1 MSKHKRR
8 LINGSPNNL
17 LNDVLRVFANNSQ
30 QSFNYKQVAA
40 QLNINDKSNRQLLN
54 IMLDDLLKSS
64 AIFEEKRGKFRINP
78 SMVKFHSTQ
87 KSYITGKV
95 DMKNTGKAYIISD
108 ELAEDVE
115 IAASNTNRALNG
127 DIVKVFI
134 FPKRKSR
141 RTEGE
146 IIEIVERAKTKF
158 VGIVKTYPKFAFLI
172 PDNTSMPVDIF
183 IPLENLKKAKDGEKA
198 IAEIIDWPENSKN
211 PFGKILDV
219 LGMPGDN
226 NVEMNSILAEFD
238 FPLSF
243 PKNVEDDAEK
253 IPAEIPASEIK
264 NRRDFRKITTFT
276 VDPEDAKDFDDAL
289 SIQWL
294 DYGKIEVG
302 VHIADVGYYVKEGSP
317 LDKEAYDRGT
327 SIYLVDRVVPM
338 LPERLSNG
346 VCSLSPH
353 TDKLC
358 FSAVFVMNEKAE
370 ISEQWFGKTIINSN
384 RRFNYE
390 EVQQIIEKGE
400 GEFSKEILTL
410 NKLAVVLRNLRFK
423 DGSIAFETTEVKF
436 RLDENGKPL
445 GVYIKENKDSNKLI
459 EDFMLLANRKVAEI
473 IGKPG
478 DQNKNPKTFVY
489 RIHDEPNP
497 EKLTTFTAF
506 VAKLGYKLRTQ
517 SRKSTIDSLNKLLD
531 DVNGKGEQNMVESL
545 AVRTM
550 AKAVYSTTNIGH
562 YGLSFKF
569 YTHFTSPIRRYPDLM
584 VHRLLFDYLNGKP
597 SVSKDTYEDY
607 CKHSSEM
614 EKKAAD
620 AERASVKYKQV
631 EFMQDKVGKEF
642 DAVISGVSKWGIFVE
657 IKENKCEGLVS
668 LRDME
673 DDYYYL
679 DEENYC
685 VIGQRYNKIYKLGD
699 DVRIIVK
706 RANLAKKQLDFTFA
720 EAL

>member
-1 MSKHKRR
+1 MSKLNRKQS
-8 LINGSPNNL
+8 NGSPNNL
-17 LNDVLRVFANNSQ
+17 LNDVLRVFANNPQ

-40 QLNINDKSNRQLLN
+40 QLNINDRSNRQLMN
-54 IMLDDLLKSS
+54 IMLEDLVKSS

-78 SMVKFHSTQ
+78 AMVKFHSTQ

-95 DMKNTGKAYIISD
+95 DMKNSGKAYIISD

-115 IAASNTNRALNG
+115 IAPNNTNRALNG

-158 VGIVKTYPKFAFLI
+158 VGIVKVYPKFAFLI
-172 PDNTSMPVDIF
+172 PDTGSMPVDIF
-183 IPLENLKKAKDGEKA
+183 IPLENIKKAKDGEKA

-211 PFGKILDV
+211 PFGKITDV
-219 LGMPGDN
+219 LGRPGDN

-243 PKNVEDDAEK
+243 PKNVEADAER
-253 IPAEIPASEIK
+253 IPAEVPASEIK

-294 DYGKIEVG
+294 PNGKIEVG
-302 VHIADVGYYVKEGSP
+302 VHIADVSYYVKEGSP

-358 FSAVFVMNEKAE
+358 FSAVFEMNEKAE
-370 ISEQWFGKTIINSN
+370 ISDQWFGKTIINSA

-390 EVQQIIEKGE
+390 EVQQIIENGE
-400 GEFSKEILTL
+400 GELSKEILTL
-410 NKLAVVLRNLRFK
+410 NKLAVILRNLRFK

-459 EDFMLLANRKVAEI
+459 EDFMLLANRKVAEM

-497 EKLTTFTAF
+497 EKLSTFTAF
-506 VAKLGYKLRTQ
+506 VAKLGYKLKIQ
-517 SRKSTIDSLNKLLD
+517 SRKSTIDSLNKLLE

-550 AKAVYSTTNIGH
+550 AKAIYSTNNIGH
-562 YGLSFKF
+562 YGLSFKY
-569 YTHFTSPIRRYPDLM
+569 YTHFTSPIRRYPDLL
-584 VHRLLFDYLNGKP
+584 VHRLLFDYLNAKP
-597 SVSKDTYEDY
+597 SVSKDVYEDL

-614 EKKAAD
+614 EKKAAE

-631 EFMQDKVGKEF
+631 EFMQDKVGKDF

-668 LRDME
+668 LRDMD

-685 VIGQRYNKIYKLGD
+685 VIGQRHNKIYKLGD
-699 DVRIIVK
+699 NVRITVK
-706 RANLAKKQLDFTFA
+706 KANLAKKQLDFVFA
-720 EAL
+720 EVN